1 MRLTLPRL
9 LFLLLVTQYYLKK
22 GNAQNVKRNML
33 GSHSFK
39 SPFSANDLRNGWNLN
54 FSTTSTSEYL
64 VLIPNVYN
72 RRGLLFH
79 EKPILSNNIQIE
91 FNFHINQ
98 EIKREAI
105 NEKYYK
111 DSDVEMATYKT
122 DTPEKKKFNG
132 FALWLL
138 EKEFV
143 SIKLSE
149 ERVFEEKDFIFYGYK
164 KDFYGIGI
172 FFQLFKGELIVSA
185 LSNNGNVKA
194 NLNNAYSKSHNIN
207 LINYNGLVT
216 ARINTG
222 PNGISVHFYDYK
234 KSTYVQSLTMNKKI
248 SRKNYIGFSAF
259 NFNEDRNI
267 AMNDRNKYVPTFVG
281 LKQLAVYNNDKIEEA
296 NTGSDTNEKTVKEN
310 TRNATQNDAPL
321 PTDDLENSVESL
333 LNDIQINS
341 SIGSGNSNDPQNT
354 QTETLK
360 NLIRIL
366 HKFLINQ
373 STNEKKLLQHIN
385 VIQQKLNNMQ
395 IELKDFKK
403 YFVSKNEE
411 PHNLQKL
418 FTSELSGLKNL
429 FHSHTQ
435 SHKKNIEDIS
445 KRLSQKLD
453 ENQDLKILAKK
464 AEKIENIIN
473 KGNSATYLFYVLF
486 TVLVITTLFLIYKKI
501 RDVEKKHIL

>member
-1 MRLTLPRL
+1 MRLILSRL
-9 LFLLLVTQYYLKK
+9 LFLLLVTHYYLKN
-22 GNAQNVKRNML
+22 GNAQNAKKNML
-33 GSHSFK
+33 ASHSFK
-39 SPFSANDLRNGWNLN
+39 SPFSANDLKNGWNLN

-91 FNFHINQ
+91 FNFHLNQ
-98 EIKREAI
+98 EIKREPI

-111 DSDVEMATYKT
+111 DSDVELATYKT

-143 SIKLSE
+143 STTLSE
-149 ERVFEEKDFIFYGYK
+149 EHVFEEKDFIFYGYK

-172 FFQLFKGELIVSA
+172 FFQLLKGELLVSA

-194 NLNNAYSKSHNIN
+194 NLNNAYSKSHNFN
-207 LINYNGLVT
+207 LLNYNGLVT
-216 ARINTG
+216 VRINTG

-234 KSTYVQSLTMNKKI
+234 KSVYIQSLALNKKV

-267 AMNDRNKYVPTFVG
+267 AVNDRNKYLPTFVG
-281 LKQLAVYNNDKIEEA
+281 IKQIAVYNNDKIEE
-296 NTGSDTNEKTVKEN
+296 TSTDSVTNEKEIKESTKHA
-310 TRNATQNDAPL
+310 TRSDTTL
-321 PTDDLENSVESL
+321 PSNDLENSVETL
-333 LNDIQINS
+333 LNDIHIES
-341 SIGSGNSNDPQNT
+341 SIGSGNNNDPQNP

-360 NLIRIL
+360 SLIRIL

-373 STNEKKLLQHIN
+373 SSNEKKLLQHIN
-385 VIQQKLNNMQ
+385 IIQQKLNNMQ

-403 YFVSKNEE
+403 YFVSKTEE

-445 KRLSQKLD
+445 KKLSQKLED
-453 ENQDLKILAKK
+453 NPDLKILAKK
-464 AEKIENIIN
+464 AEKLENIIN
-473 KGNSATYLFYVLF
+473 KGNSTTYLFYVLF
-486 TVLVITTLFLIYKKI
+486 TFLVITTLFLIYKKI